1 MWICQHEHSKFQV
14 NSSAVSRVCVSE
26 WCTWREDV
34 ERNRRTTRAGGFSY
48 ACDPVE
54 GILAQP
60 HTSTNVV
67 KI

>member
-1 MWICQHEHSKFQV
+1 M
-14 NSSAVSRVCVSE
+14 
-26 WCTWREDV
+26 
-34 ERNRRTTRAGGFSY
+34 ERTRRTTRADGFSY

-67 KI
+67 KIKKIFKNNKNDDKIICILT